1 MQLAY
6 LYIVEHKVLQNIGI
20 PINGEHQCSFSRG
33 ELTLEK
39 KSNRVDYYNGLN
51 CSAIIGENGAGKSTI
66 LNFIES
72 SYKITDSSGII
83 VFFDPDKSKYH
94 IFPINID
101 LKENKVNS
109 AIDYTINDNYKYFIS
124 RNKIKLVKVNNLT
137 GVEESTFNN
146 KKERNSFV
154 HDLSLSQ
161 YAKGNKSTIIKRTNR
176 LLHFFNHSSWFDG
189 FERTKVNFSFKF
201 KVASTAY
208 VNSLLSKKDSLKL
221 HVHEVNL
228 IKEFIEE
235 LNSSEVYDSNL
246 TIDKLLKINI
256 LSIAKVISQI
266 SILKKINADNFFLSF
281 LLLFIKKDFSESSL
295 TRIIQ
300 ENVAMSY
307 EGYKSDLNNADYFII
322 ARKYQSIVDVII
334 SIVRILNEYTAS
346 YNIGKDNELYS
357 SDTSFI
363 VELTKRIA
371 YLPANVSSNFS
382 YGWNGFSTG
391 EFAKLNLY
399 SELFNYINDIKE
411 KTREHH
417 IIVMDEVDLYLHPDW
432 QRSFFSEL
440 ITFLNKEYGRTN
452 VQLLLSTHSPIIIG
466 DFLPEDIVS
475 LRINKDGYTEVVE
488 SFGFGTQITDLY
500 LDGMH
505 LNSTFGE
512 HSKRVITSIIER
524 RDSGK
529 QTPEDIELIEKIKN
543 KNIQNMMK
551 GSYDKN
557 SI

>member
-83 VFFDPDKSKYH
+83 VFFDPNKSKYH

-109 AIDYTINDNYKYFIS
+109 AIDYTIGDNYKYFIN

-208 VNSLLSKKDSLKL
+208 IKSLLSKKDKLRL
-221 HVHEVNL
+221 HVHEVTL

-235 LNSSEVYDSNL
+235 LNSSETYDSNL
-246 TIDKLLKINI
+246 TFESLLKINI
-256 LSIAKVISQI
+256 LSITKVISQM
-266 SILKKINADNFFLSF
+266 SIIKKSNVDNFFLSF
-281 LLLFIKKDFSESSL
+281 LLLFIKKDFSQSSLKRIISDNVGINYEKYESSL
-295 TRIIQ
+295 
-300 ENVAMSY
+300 
-307 EGYKSDLNNADYFII
+307 SDADYFIVV
-322 ARKYQSIVDVII
+322 KKHKDII
-334 SIVRILNEYTAS
+334 EIILSIVRLLDNSKLS
-346 YNIGKDNELYS
+346 YYIGSDNEIYS

-371 YLPANVSSNFS
+371 HLPTNVSANFS

-411 KTREHH
+411 KTSGHH

-440 ITFLNKEYGRTN
+440 ITFLNREYGKSN

-529 QTPEDIELIEKIKN
+529 QTPEDRELIEKIKN